1 MVTGQLRSCPSPP
14 APPPTSPGP
23 VPYHLGFNFRGRRK
37 KITFGGWGGAEA
49 PTRTLT
55 YVDRM
60 ISSLRTAE
68 SGMSS
73 LPMASRILILGKRHV
88 SLQQAVSN
96 LKLNSLKPTL
106 KKAPQPCPL
115 PDQAGTGKRN
125 LYSFSGRRLLELY
138 SNAQFS

>member
-1 MVTGQLRSCPSPP
+1 MP
-14 APPPTSPGP
+14 
-23 VPYHLGFNFRGRRK
+23 
-37 KITFGGWGGAEA
+37 FGIQFQRQVEENHVWGVGGAEA

-68 SGMSS
+68 PGMSS
-73 LPMASRILILGKRHV
+73 LPTASRILILGKRHLT
-88 SLQQAVSN
+88 LQQAVSN
-96 LKLNSLKPTL
+96 LKLNSLEPTL

-138 SNAQFS
+138 SKCSI